1 MLTLP
6 PLAAFIENDGS
17 QFAVTGLRLRVV
29 P

>member
-17 QFAVTGLRLRVV
+17 QFAVTALGLGVV